1 MRAMIDNGAAAS
13 VSASGSPHI
22 NVISWAEIDGLVE
35 LLADRV
41 SNLGLDAIVGISR
54 SGLVPAVML
63 SHMIGVR
70 ALSVINIARTL
81 SDEINA
87 AKKEPVCH
95 GILGPQALAGRKIL
109 LVDDIVGKG
118 LTMRM
123 AVQALRDIGAS
134 PLSASLVVNKANL
147 GETPLDS
154 VVDFHGCLVH
164 GWVVFPWEGKGPT
177 VDA

>member
-1 MRAMIDNGAAAS
+1 MRAVTDHVAAGI
-13 VSASGSPHI
+13 SAAPSQRV

-35 LLADRV
+35 LLADKV
-41 SNLGLDAIVGISR
+41 SSLGLDAIVGISR

-63 SHMIGVR
+63 SHTIGVR

-95 GILGPQALAGRKIL
+95 GILDPRALAGRKLL

-123 AVQALRDIGAS
+123 AVEALRDIGAS
-134 PLSASLVVNKANL
+134 PLSATLVVNQANL
-147 GETPLDS
+147 GDTPLDR
-154 VVDFHGCLVH
+154 VVDYFGCTVH
-164 GWVVFPWEGKGPT
+164 GWVVFPWEGKRT
-177 VDA
+177 AVHA